1 MEPRSQV
8 NYIYFAMLFVALT
21 LLHGFHVILIDK
33 GPLMAQ
39 AFFLVYA
46 IGESF
51 LEVTILMLI
60 AIWIKAHLPK
70 AFNSVF
76 IILTFLL
83 FIFHMIDFPMT
94 RVMDWSVWYTMNFI
108 LQESAKNLKEMLYAS
123 NVTLGSW
130 LIGGMVTFGLL
141 FMGLIFFYFTERVVK
156 KHPMPTLSPILVK
169 TSCVVAVFLSIW
181 DVGMRDSPMSLMYV
195 QYEKALPWKTT
206 IFPKD
211 APISLVTATLKAPI
225 EEAEVLRRMDTH
237 AVPLVRKPNIFL
249 FITESL
255 REDYILPEIAPNL
268 SAFKK
273 ECCSF
278 ELSLSNANATHLSW
292 FSIFHSRLPFYWSH
306 VRRTY
311 GRNGS
316 VPLSILKHL
325 GYQIHV
331 YTSARLAYYQMDR
344 LLFGSTCD
352 LIDDFYYYPHEA
364 DGKVYA
370 SDEKTIDK
378 LREDLHLTE
387 DKEGHCFIVFLDS
400 THFDY
405 SFPVEPTPVFLPIP
419 DDINYIKLACS
430 MEDVEGIKNRYLN
443 AINYLDGLF
452 GRFKETMKKQGLWD
466 DALVIFTGDHGEEF
480 YDAGHIF
487 HASALS
493 SAQTTV
499 PIYYKFGHP
508 VGKTSAMT
516 SHVDIF
522 PTIFYEL
529 LGKDH
534 FGDLFD
540 GEPIFNQNK
549 WPYAISTRY
558 NASRNPSEFIIHNG
572 EHKLFVRFV
581 NSGNIYKSKQLYL
594 QTVKNKLDEVLDVE
608 EYSLESDFEEAFKRI
623 FPQ

>member
-1 MEPRSQV
+1 MGSRGQV
-8 NYIYFAMLFVALT
+8 NYIYFALLFVILT

-33 GPLMAQ
+33 GPLLAQ

-51 LEVTILMLI
+51 LEVTVLMLI
-60 AIWIKAHLPK
+60 AMWIKSHLPK
-70 AFNSVF
+70 AFTSIF
-76 IILTFLL
+76 IVLTFMLS
-83 FIFHMIDFPMT
+83 IFHVIDFPIV
-94 RVMDWSVWYTMNFI
+94 RVMDWSIWYTLNFV
-108 LQESAKNLKEMLYAS
+108 LQESARNLKEILYAS
-123 NVTLGSW
+123 NVSLSSWFLG
-130 LIGGMVTFGLL
+130 GAVTVGLL
-141 FMGLIFFYFTERVVK
+141 LMGLIFFYFTEKVIK
-156 KHPMPTLSPILVK
+156 KHPFPSLSPYLVK
-169 TSCVVAVFLSIW
+169 TSCVLAVFLSVW
-181 DVGMRDSPMSLMYV
+181 DMGMRSSPMFCVYA

-206 IFPKD
+206 LFSTENPLSILD
-211 APISLVTATLKAPI
+211 VSLKPGI
-225 EEAEVLRRMDTH
+225 EEEEILRRMDTH

-255 REDYILPEIAPNL
+255 REDFITADIAPHLN
-268 SAFKK
+268 AFKK
-273 ECCSF
+273 ECCPF
-278 ELSLSNANATHLSW
+278 TMSLSNANATHLSW

-311 GRNGS
+311 GKNGS

-344 LLFGSTCD
+344 LLFGSSCD
-352 LIDDFYYYPHEA
+352 LIDDFYYYPHET
-364 DGKVYA
+364 DGKVFA
-370 SDEKTIDK
+370 SDQKTIEK

-387 DKEGHCFIVFLDS
+387 DKEGHLFIVFLDS

-405 SFPVEPTPVFLPIP
+405 SFPAEPTPAFQPGP
-419 DDINYIKLACS
+419 NDINYLKLACS
-430 MEDVEGIKNRYLN
+430 LEDVEGIKNRYRN
-443 AINYLDGLF
+443 AIHFLDGLF
-452 GRFKETMKKQGLWD
+452 GRFEATMKTKGLWD
-466 DALVIFTGDHGEEF
+466 DALIIFTGDHGEEF

-499 PIYYKFGHP
+499 PIYYKFGRP
-508 VGKTSAMT
+508 IGKTTSMT

-529 LGKDH
+529 LDKDH

-540 GEPIFNQNK
+540 GEPIFNENR
-549 WPYAISTRY
+549 WPYVISTRY

-572 EHKLFVRFV
+572 KNKLFGRFV
-581 NSGNIYKSKQLYL
+581 NSGNIYKSKQIYL
-594 QTVKNKLDEVLDVE
+594 QSVKDIRDEIVE
-608 EYSLESDFEEAFKRI
+608 MENVSAEEEFKDALNRI
-623 FPQ
+623 FPK